1 MNVLEACQ
9 DALVTCPVSDNV
21 ANRRVPNP
29 VDTNGATA
37 CEVRNCQLSGQR
49 MRCPDPAK
57 VYPWDALRPLAPTS
71 NAIDHP
77 KNLVDTSDAMRR
89 SAVSGELGG
98 RLEPTHKAS
107 LLLRHPRSNTSRDYY
122 LYPRLAD
129 TFSEVQ
135 RHQPM
140 CPTDPRESADA
151 SKAPREPPCGPVGID
166 MPCALSV
173 QM

>member
-1 MNVLEACQ
+1 MNGVKAPKWPAANEEAVPS
-9 DALVTCPVSDNV
+9 AASPLVGEQLQSETRAGNPGERITTTGNRPTDNV

-57 VYPWDALRPLAPTS
+57 VYPWDALRPLA
-71 NAIDHP
+71 IDHP

-107 LLLRHPRSNTSRDYY
+107 LLLRHP
-122 LYPRLAD
+122 
-129 TFSEVQ
+129 
-135 RHQPM
+135 
-140 CPTDPRESADA
+140 A
-151 SKAPREPPCGPVGID
+151 SKPCPVWKGSK
-166 MPCALSV
+166 PETHHP
-173 QM
+173 